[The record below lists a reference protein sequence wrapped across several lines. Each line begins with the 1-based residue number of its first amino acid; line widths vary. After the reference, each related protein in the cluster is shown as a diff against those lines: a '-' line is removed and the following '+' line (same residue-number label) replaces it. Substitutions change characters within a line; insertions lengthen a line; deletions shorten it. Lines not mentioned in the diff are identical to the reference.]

1 MLHRLVL
8 GGGVAAV
15 AIAALMALA
24 APALASPAEAPA
36 FKDITCETLEG
47 YDFERARDDAIVA
60 LIDRAQLRDPS
71 APTPSSEA
79 SPCPVTPAKG
89 DDLADANL
97 ARQVNL
103 VTGIPVPGRKPP
115 TPPGYVRPKDPE
127 PSPGFPSLDVMVGQ
141 MLMVGFSGNDVGQAG
156 PKRIARHLADGTL
169 GGVLFF
175 KHNVKS
181 EAAVKRLTTLFRE
194 AAEGHPVP
202 LIAVDQEGG
211 RVQRVTRRVGFTNT
225 PSARR
230 LAQSGDAP
238 SAKRIYRRLASDL
251 SRWGFNV
258 NLAPVVDLGMRR
270 DNPVITRMERAYS
283 GDPATVGAFAGAFV
297 DAHRDA
303 GVLTALKHF
312 PGHGSSAGDT
322 HHGFV
327 DVSSTWTR
335 NELIPFRSLIDGDQV
350 DMVMVAHVHLG
361 GVAGIRQTRDPAT
374 LSSDI
379 IEGLLRTELGYDG
392 VVISDDMEMGAITK
406 LGSPVEVASRAILAG
421 NDILVFAGGAAPGR
435 DLVAVLQSRIRQAA
449 RDPAV
454 MRRIEQS
461 YIRIVR
467 MKAPLGGDGV
477 PTLRRRL
484 PVAPEAADA
493 PTPTDD
499 FRKTG
504 TTVPNLAASPDG
516 S

>member
-1 MLHRLVL
+1 MLHRLRL
-8 GGGVAAV
+8 RGGTRAAFVAGLSILAV
-15 AIAALMALA
+15 
-24 APALASPAEAPA
+24 PALALPPDAPA
-36 FKDITCETLEG
+36 FEDISCETLKG
-47 YDFERARDDAIVA
+47 YDFERVRDDAIVA
-60 LIDRAQLRDPS
+60 LIQKAQLSDPT
-71 APTPSSEA
+71 APETAPPVKACPSEVA
-79 SPCPVTPAKG
+79 EGAQ
-89 DDLADANL
+89 LADGRVARTANL
-97 ARQVNL
+97 VA
-103 VTGIPVPGRKPP
+103 GIPIPGRKPP

-127 PSPGFPSLDVMVGQ
+127 PSPGFPSLKVMVGQ
-141 MLMVGFSGNDVGQAG
+141 MLMVGFDGNDVGQPG
-156 PKRIARHLADGTL
+156 PNRIARHLADGTL

-175 KHNVKS
+175 RYNVKS
-181 EAAVKRLTTLFRE
+181 EAAVKRLTSQFRK
-194 AAEGHPVP
+194 AAQGHPVP

-211 RVQRVTRRVGFTNT
+211 RVQRLTRRVGFTNT

-230 LAQSGDAP
+230 IAQSGDAP
-238 SAKRIYRRLASDL
+238 GAKRIYRRLANDL

-335 NELIPFRSLIDGDQV
+335 NELIPFRALIDEDRV

-374 LSSDI
+374 LSPDI
-379 IEGLLRTELGYDG
+379 IEGLLRTEIGYDG

-461 YIRIVR
+461 YRRIVR
-467 MKAPLGGDGV
+467 MKASLGPEGVRPLRQ
-477 PTLRRRL
+477 PL
-484 PVAPEAADA
+484 PAVTTSPAPD
-493 PTPTDD
+493 DD

-504 TTVPNLAASPDG
+504 TTVPDLAASPDG